1 MIKIEITADNPLEA
15 CAQAAVYGVKLLQI
29 PDVAEATDLVINMEK
44 HWKVKKEKEAA
55 GTPDMGNPI
64 SKPTAP
70 AVPPECDT
78 PIPEPEAPAADPA
91 REKVPPA
98 EKTLTDEEIRAAGIA
113 AGQKYGNKAVK
124 AILKEMGVNG
134 MGELAEGDRAVFLQE
149 LESLGDG
156 NA

>member
-1 MIKIEITADNPLEA
+1 MIKVEITGENPLEVF
-15 CAQAAVYGVKLLQI
+15 AQTAVYGVKLLQI
-29 PDVAEATDLVINMEK
+29 PEVAEASDLVMNMEK
-44 HWKVKKEKEAA
+44 HWKATKQAVAQ
-55 GTPDMGNPI
+55 PDMGNPI

-98 EKTLTDEEIRAAGIA
+98 EKTLTYEEIRAAGIA

-134 MGELAEGDRAVFLQE
+134 MGELAEGDRAVFLQK